1 MYVCLSMYILCV
13 CVSVCTLRKCMRVY
27 VSVRASVY
35 ARVFMGAYM
44 CM

>member
-1 MYVCLSMYILCV
+1 MYVSVNVHIVCV